1 MGWNVYK
8 QYKHIISQSKVE
20 VKSVTKQVIEKIGRF
35 TVIHNIPEYTDE
47 ELKTIDERILKNL
60 SKLVSKG

>member
-1 MGWNVYK
+1 M
-8 QYKHIISQSKVE
+8 
-20 VKSVTKQVIEKIGRF
+20 TKQVIEKIGRF